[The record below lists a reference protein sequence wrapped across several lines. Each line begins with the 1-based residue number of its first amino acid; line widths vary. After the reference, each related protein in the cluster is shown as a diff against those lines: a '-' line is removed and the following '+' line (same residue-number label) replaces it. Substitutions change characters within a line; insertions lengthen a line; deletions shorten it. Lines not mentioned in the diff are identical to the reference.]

1 MNPCGC
7 MCISHYIYVCVYS
20 IYIYI
25 HTDSN
30 GTFSIHPSLHSS
42 LPPSIHT
49 HTHTCDNGASTP
61 THTYTYG
68 SVFSS
73 SMVVPLKRSWSFGG
87 KVGARLPSRS
97 SRSSAMSVRFLG
109 SFVLNTLSLNPLTL
123 RLLRRFVVTL
133 NTKGPEPRG
142 IEKLLL

>member
-1 MNPCGC
+1 M
-7 MCISHYIYVCVYS
+7 YVCIV
-20 IYIYI
+20 YI
-25 HTDSN
+25 HTYRFKLDFLHPSIHP
-30 GTFSIHPSLHSS
+30 SIHPSL
-42 LPPSIHT
+42 PPSI

-73 SMVVPLKRSWSFGG
+73 NIVVPLKRSWSFGG

-109 SFVLNTLSLNPLTL
+109 SFVLNTLSLKP
-123 RLLRRFVVTL
+123 
-133 NTKGPEPRG
+133 
-142 IEKLLL
+142 